1 MGPESTR
8 RLVAPELGP
17 ARSILAEPLSAP
29 KPANSAALAAAVPR
43 LPASPAKHPGDVPA
57 IMVDCLEPAPGFRVE
72 IEDAYRAYVAMCA
85 ARAVPS
91 LAPETFLARLSE
103 FCRGC
108 QIQTEPEGG
117 QVYLVSVRLLAVP
130 DWEPAPKSRR
140 RTQRS
145 LPLTSPR
152 ARTPRLGR
160 AADPR
165 TP

>member
-1 MGPESTR
+1 MR
-8 RLVAPELGP
+8 QY
-17 ARSILAEPLSAP
+17 AEPVLAAE
-29 KPANSAALAAAVPR
+29 PANSAALAPAVPR
-43 LPASPAKHPGDVPA
+43 LPASPAMHPGDVPA

-72 IEDAYRAYVAMCA
+72 IEDAYWAYVATCA

-91 LAPETFLARLSE
+91 LAPDAVLARLSE

-130 DWEPAPKSRR
+130 DREPAPKSRR

-145 LPLTSPR
+145 RSLTSPR
-152 ARTPRLGR
+152 ARPPRLGR

-165 TP
+165 TT